1 MTEIGVHLENKIIFM
16 LDSPFKTPDISGTQS
31 QLPLTLHDKKTLREL
46 LLQALHDSRR
56 PIRRAI
62 IDHQDMKHFLQPE
75 HGTNDILNIL
85 LLVVC
90 RNNDD
95 TV

>member
-1 MTEIGVHLENKIIFM
+1 M

-31 QLPLTLHDKKTLREL
+31 QLPFTLHDKKTLREL

-62 IDHQDMKHFLQPE
+62 IDHQDMKHFLQHE